1 MTRIKPRPRRPEWH
15 PTEIAV
21 LIEGYGHQP
30 IGILATRLK
39 RTKQAIRTKARDMGL
54 QGERREPKIP
64 DHTPCLKA
72 TMPHDVRVS
81 DDWEQ
86 TTDARLGSLRLL
98 KRLMRYHPQGFLD
111 LSNWSEPERFAI
123 VNLWREMDRAE
134 KRQRIGG

>member
-1 MTRIKPRPRRPEWH
+1 
-15 PTEIAV
+15 
-21 LIEGYGHQP
+21 
-30 IGILATRLK
+30 
-39 RTKQAIRTKARDMGL
+39 
-54 QGERREPKIP
+54 
-64 DHTPCLKA
+64 
-72 TMPHDVRVS
+72 MPHDVRIS

>member
-54 QGERREPKIP
+54 QSERREPKIP
-64 DHTPCLKA
+64 DHTPFLKA

-81 DDWEQ
+81 DDWKQ
-86 TTDARLGSLRLL
+86 TTDARLGSLKLL
-98 KRLMRYHPQGFLD
+98 KRLMRYHPQGFPD